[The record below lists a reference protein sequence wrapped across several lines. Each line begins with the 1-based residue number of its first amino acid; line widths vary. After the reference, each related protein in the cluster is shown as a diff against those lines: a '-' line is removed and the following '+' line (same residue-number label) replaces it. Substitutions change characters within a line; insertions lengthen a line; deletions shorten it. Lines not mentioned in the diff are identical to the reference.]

1 MKIAKIKTSFAT
13 YTDAQVVLQAQNIVA
28 GLTGNAS
35 FPTPEPTLE
44 TVSTAI
50 TAFTDALEAAREGSR
65 TLITIKNTRRAEL
78 EALLRTLGAYVTL
91 AANGDKAKL
100 QSSLFPLAKDGE
112 PTPPI
117 AAPQNLEVTSGANSG
132 EMLVRVKAVR
142 GAKSYTHQYC
152 PDPLTA
158 DSVWVSAMSSNR
170 EFTFTSLEPG
180 KKYWFRVAAVGTRDQ
195 VMFSSSLA
203 SIVQ

>member
-117 AAPQNLEVTSGANSG
+117 AAPQNLVMQLARLRRMIDRQGEQLLEEALANLLKNGDIGRHLKKSNKIYHERRDLFCSLLREQGRHKKQWG
-132 EMLVRVKAVR
+132 E
-142 GAKSYTHQYC
+142 AKPQRDLHV
-152 PDPLTA
+152 
-158 DSVWVSAMSSNR
+158 DS
-170 EFTFTSLEPG
+170 FQTF
-180 KKYWFRVAAVGTRDQ
+180 F
-195 VMFSSSLA
+195 
-203 SIVQ
+203 